1 VNEKNAEPANRCAIR
16 LALALSMQCK
26 LRPLEAICVAGAVED
41 CLDRLHVLQS
51 LTPNVLTQRD
61 ELSNIL
67 GDTVAQIIQQQK
79 RCEQEY
85 EELVKRRSELKS
97 LSNKTRYKKNQE
109 KIQEKAQELKV
120 LTTDLCKRLR
130 ESPNVSENLLKI
142 QTQRSSLITI
152 FESFRAELL
161 MHRSFQKIAHDAGA
175 MRAAYENMTQ
185 VVLQEKEMQ
194 RQIEELNTN
203 VQRTEQDMQQ
213 RLERLDAQIKEQKEL
228 LMQKQSDNDAEKAQ
242 RDDER
247 EARMAAAIKM
257 NSLTASRLTKQLVAA
272 QRALENERHVHD
284 ESMQF
289 FARRRSKIQQ
299 DTQERQEKYDKDTT
313 QEVRTLKSLTDR
325 IESATK
331 EFAILQPKKEESDR
345 LLKLETVRSI
355 TRAKETEVFAQQVR
369 FMNKVKLVF
378 ILHAKIVPPPV
389 QKKRRGRKK

>member
-1 VNEKNAEPANRCAIR
+1 
-16 LALALSMQCK
+16 MQCK

-41 CLDRLHVLQS
+41 CLDRLRVLQS

-109 KIQEKAQELKV
+109 RIQEKAQELKT

-130 ESPNVSENLLKI
+130 ESPNVSENLFKI
-142 QTQRSSLITI
+142 QTQRSNLISI
-152 FESFRAELL
+152 FESFRTELL
-161 MHRSFQKIAHDAGA
+161 ASRSFQGIAQKADS
-175 MRAAYENMTQ
+175 MKAAYDNMTQ
-185 VVLQEKEMQ
+185 VILQEKEMQ

-213 RLERLDAQIKEQKEL
+213 RLERLEAQIKEQKEL

-247 EARMAAAIKM
+247 DARMAAAIKM
-257 NSLTASRLTKQLVAA
+257 NSLAASKLTKQLVAA
-272 QRALENERHVHD
+272 RRALENERHVHD

-289 FARRRSKIQQ
+289 FNRRRSKIQQ

-313 QEVRTLKSLTDR
+313 QEAKTLKGLTDR
-325 IESATK
+325 IEKATK
-331 EFAILQPKKEESDR
+331 EFGVLQPKKEESDR
-345 LLKLETVRSI
+345 LLKLETVRSLA
-355 TRAKETEVFAQQVR
+355 RAKHSEVYAQQVR
-369 FMNKVKLVF
+369 FMNKIKLIF
-378 ILHAKIVPPPV
+378 MLHAKIVPPPV

>member
-1 VNEKNAEPANRCAIR
+1 M
-16 LALALSMQCK
+16 SMQCK

-41 CLDRLHVLQS
+41 CLDRLRVLQS

-79 RCEQEY
+79 RSEQEY

-109 KIQEKAQELKV
+109 RIQEKAQELKM

-142 QTQRSSLITI
+142 QTQRSSLISI
-152 FESFRAELL
+152 FDSFRTELL
-161 MHRSFQKIAHDAGA
+161 ANRSFQGIAQKAES
-175 MRAAYENMTQ
+175 MKAAYDNMTQ
-185 VVLQEKEMQ
+185 VILQEKEMQ

-213 RLERLDAQIKEQKEL
+213 RLERLEAQIKEQKEL

-247 EARMAAAIKM
+247 DARMAAAIKM
-257 NSLTASRLTKQLVAA
+257 NNLAASRLTKQLVAA
-272 QRALENERHVHD
+272 RRGLENERHVHN
-284 ESMQF
+284 ESMKF
-289 FARRRSKIQQ
+289 FSRSRSKIQQ

-313 QEVRTLKSLTDR
+313 QEARTLKGLTDR
-325 IESATK
+325 IDKATK
-331 EFAILQPKKEESDR
+331 EFAVLQPMKEESDR

-355 TRAKETEVFAQQVR
+355 ARAKHTEMYAQQVR
-369 FMNKVKLVF
+369 FLNKIKLVF
-378 ILHAKIVPPPV
+378 MLHAKIVPPPV
-389 QKKRRGRKK
+389 QKKRRGRKS